1 MLLLVSGEGPSD
13 LGALRPLEDGYEFVP
28 GPMTIL
34 LDRLVEAHLG
44 YSLLDFDAIRFMAK
58 AELTEGTPKRPSR
71 QLRAPGKQRPK
82 ESAYYVENAQ
92 RLARKAAVLS
102 ESESDTVL
110 PVLFRDADGT
120 QSAGRGEWQAKWNSM
135 LKGFRDGESELGVP
149 MLPQPKSEAWLLC
162 ACRHPAYQH
171 CHQLEQE
178 SGNDRSPNPLKAQ
191 LDALL
196 DGASSA
202 VQLADAVR
210 DGRIDPQ
217 RIDMPSYNAFR
228 TRLGEVLGQVAPS
241 V

>member
-13 LGALRPLEDGYEFVP
+13 LGALRPEPSGYEFVP

-34 LDRLVEAHLG
+34 LDRLVEARLG
-44 YSLLDFDAIRFMAK
+44 YSLLDFDAIHFVAK
-58 AELTEGTPKRPSR
+58 AELAEHTPKRSPR

-82 ESAYYVENAQ
+82 ESAYYAENAR
-92 RLARKAAVLS
+92 RLACKAVELA
-102 ESESDTVL
+102 ESEGDLVL

-120 QSAGRGEWQAKWNSM
+120 QSAGRGDWQAKWDSM
-135 LKGFRDGESELGVP
+135 LIGFRDGGSVLGVP

-162 ACRHPAYQH
+162 ACRQPAYQH
-171 CHQLEQE
+171 CYQLEQE
-178 SGNDRSPNPLKAQ
+178 SGNDRSPNALKAQ

-202 VQLADAVR
+202 AQLADAVR
-210 DGRIDPQ
+210 SGRIDSQ

-228 TRLGEVLGQVAPS
+228 THLEEVLGQAVPS
-241 V
+241 S

>member
-13 LGALRPLEDGYEFVP
+13 LGALRPLPSGYEFVP

-34 LDRLVEAHLG
+34 LDRLGEARLG
-44 YSLLDFDAIRFMAK
+44 YSLLDFDAIRFVAK
-58 AELTEGTPKRPSR
+58 VELAEDTPKRPPR

-82 ESAYYVENAQ
+82 ESAYYAENAR
-92 RLARKAAVLS
+92 RLACKAVALA
-102 ESESDTVL
+102 ESEGDLVL

-120 QSAGRGEWQAKWNSM
+120 QSAGRGEWQAKWESM
-135 LKGFRDGESELGVP
+135 LKGFRDGESALGVP

-162 ACRHPAYQH
+162 ACRQPAYQH
-171 CHQLEQE
+171 CSQLEQE

-202 VQLADAVR
+202 VQLADAVHS
-210 DGRIDPQ
+210 GRVDPQ

-228 TRLGEVLGQVAPS
+228 ARLDQVLVQALSSP
-241 V
+241 